1 MSSVWSAGQQQP
13 SIQPGPGS
21 SAEDRLVTLI
31 YRSRA
36 TAALTETGLHR
47 MLDGARARNHAAAVT
62 GLLIYDNGRFFQWLE
77 GPAESVSSIWNSIR
91 SDRRH
96 TDIEVLG
103 EEVAATRIFGTWDM
117 KLGLRHPPSDGMAR
131 DTLEAPAQLIDGLI
145 RHPGNAGYFLASLA
159 PVLSTDFGHFEQA
172 PSRALSGAR
181 DDFIPFV
188 LQNIIS
194 ADVIPALVRRHP
206 RMTPDIAVGALN
218 PGVAE
223 LAQRLISSD
232 PEAAFELIDRLQS
245 GSASI
250 AQLCANSFEP
260 AARMLGDLWSND
272 DCSEVDV
279 SLGLNQMQMAVHRT
293 KLALVPVAFH
303 GSPMPAVLVA
313 TQPGE
318 VHSLSATIDAE
329 VLWHDGWDTHC
340 EHPESDEELDQ
351 MVAGSW
357 FDALD
362 LSLSTAFRHEDWLPR
377 MAKTIARARKASRN
391 PSLAVVVGGRMFHET
406 PDAGKRVGADA
417 GVSNA
422 QQLGQFILEALR
434 RKS

>member
-1 MSSVWSAGQQQP
+1 
-13 SIQPGPGS
+13 
-21 SAEDRLVTLI
+21 
-31 YRSRA
+31 
-36 TAALTETGLHR
+36 
-47 MLDGARARNHAAAVT
+47 MLDAARDRNRAAAVT
-62 GLLIYDNGRFFQWLE
+62 GLLIFDDGRFFQWLE
-77 GPAESVSSIWNSIR
+77 GPADSVSRIWQSIR
-91 SDRRH
+91 ADERH
-96 TDIEVLG
+96 TDLEILADEPT
-103 EEVAATRIFGTWDM
+103 AHRIFGDWDM
-117 KLGLRHPPSDGMAR
+117 KLGLRHPPSDGKAR
-131 DTLEAPAQLIDGLI
+131 DTVEAPEGLIDSLN
-145 RHPGNAGYFLASLA
+145 RHPGNASFVLASLA
-159 PVLSTDFGHFEQA
+159 PVAVKEFGAYPAPQA
-172 PSRALSGAR
+172 PSSDTSR
-181 DDFIPFV
+181 DDFVPFI

-206 RMTPDIAVGALN
+206 RMTPDVAAGAISSN
-218 PGVAE
+218 VAE
-223 LAQRLISSD
+223 LARRLVGSD
-232 PEAAFELIDRLQS
+232 PEAAFELIDRLQAGS
-245 GSASI
+245 GSI
-250 AQLCANSFEP
+250 AQLCASSFEP
-260 AARMLGDLWSND
+260 AARALGDMWSED

-279 SLGLNQMQMAVHRT
+279 SLGMNQMQMAVRRGP
-293 KLALVPVAFH
+293 LALVPVAFH

-340 EHPESDEELDQ
+340 EHPESDEELDD

-391 PSLAVVVGGRMFHET
+391 PSLAVVVGGRVFYEQR
-406 PDAGKRVGADA
+406 DAGKRVGADA

-422 QQLGQFILEALR
+422 QQLGQLILEALR